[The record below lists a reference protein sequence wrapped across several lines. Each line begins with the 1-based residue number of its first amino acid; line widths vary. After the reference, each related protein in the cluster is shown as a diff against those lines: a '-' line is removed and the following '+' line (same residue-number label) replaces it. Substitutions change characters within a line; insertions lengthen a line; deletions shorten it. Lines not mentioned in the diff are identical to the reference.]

1 VVSIRKWP
9 KGRLGAAGN
18 LGLHLWMVVFTAI
31 IAGSF
36 PVVAAI
42 TAGID
47 STVLTFWRF
56 LSATAVFALMMP
68 FVKGRR
74 MPGFRDLGRYS
85 VVGGSYA
92 LFFILMFQALK
103 ETSPLNTSTIYT
115 TLPLM
120 TLLLGGFIGEP
131 LRMRQL
137 GILGLSMAA
146 SLWVIFRG
154 NWERMLGFHFSRGDV
169 IFFIGTGCLA
179 IYMLS
184 MKKLQRN
191 EPKVCFTFYS
201 LLVATIALF
210 IAVLVHTGAPPFPKV
225 GTWVG
230 IAYLAGPSTAGT
242 FWILQYTAPGLG
254 PGRVVAYT
262 FLTPSL
268 VACLEWGLGL
278 SPPDWSV
285 LPGIVLTL
293 AAVWLLQL
301 KTISGEQ

>member
-1 VVSIRKWP
+1 
-9 KGRLGAAGN
+9 
-18 LGLHLWMVVFTAI
+18 MVVFTAI

-36 PVVAAI
+36 PAVAAI
-42 TAGID
+42 TTGID
-47 STVLTFWRF
+47 STELTFWRF
-56 LSATAVFALMMP
+56 LSATAVFALMLP

-74 MPGFRDLGRYS
+74 MPGIGDLGRYS
-85 VVGGSYA
+85 VVGASYA

-115 TLPLM
+115 TMPLM
-120 TLLLGGFIGEP
+120 TVLLGALVGEP

-137 GILGLSMAA
+137 EILGFSMVA

-154 NWERMLGFHFSRGDV
+154 NWERMIGFQFLRGDV
-169 IFFIGTGCLA
+169 IFFIGNICLA
-179 IYMLS
+179 VYTLS
-184 MKKLQRN
+184 MKRLQRD

-210 IAVLVHTGAPPFPKV
+210 IAALVHNGVPSFPKAA
-225 GTWVG
+225 TWAG
-230 IAYLAGPSTAGT
+230 LAYLAGPSTAGT
-242 FWILQYTAPGLG
+242 FWILQHTAPKLG

-268 VACLEWGLGL
+268 VASLEWGLGL

-285 LPGIVLTL
+285 LPGVVLTL
-293 AAVWLLQL
+293 VAVWLLQL
-301 KTISGEQ
+301 DSISGEQ